1 MVDVLVT
8 TLMDQFNVNLMKI
21 FKRKEIFV
29 LFICAISFL
38 LGIPCVLQVWTVFV
52 WNVVLNHFQNTMY
65 FSKIHVSKNNVSVQS
80 GVYVFQLM
88 DHYTAIISVI
98 LLAFVEV
105 VVVCWLYG
113 KNPE

>member
-29 LFICAISFL
+29 LFICVISFL

-52 WNVVLNHFQNTMY
+52 WNVVLNHFQNTCL
-65 FSKIHVSKNNVSVQS
+65 SKNNVSVQS